1 MILLSYR
8 ICNVG
13 GTAVKRGKFSIK
25 YRILLWVFALLFPLV
40 LLLGVN
46 VILQVRETN
55 SRLHDSEATN
65 LRLSASFLQQEA
77 DDVEE
82 FLYDLALQNREFRS
96 MASTATDVQLY
107 SSAYEI
113 FQASENLFH
122 AQKDLTFFLIYSGSN
137 DYYAARDHG
146 LEYLSL
152 KEQMHLR
159 RSVETRFLRF
169 FLASSSRQRQWFTL
183 EIADRWFL
191 CRAVRYQDLYCA
203 ALFDLTAVEER
214 LQAEIND
221 DCRMVFR
228 QGDTVFSPL
237 PDEWKPADW
246 SQSTFRTSLGQ
257 KYMVISE
264 AVCGIELS
272 YIVPDQGLTGAMGG
286 SFLLLILVAFML
298 IVGLPVFYFKLGRDF
313 FTPLD
318 HLVETMKRVRDG
330 SEEAL
335 SEDSLNCR
343 EFREVNQ
350 TFNQMLEQIR
360 QLEIQRYEKEREKQQ
375 AQLAFFHA
383 QIRPHFYLNC
393 LKVLYSLAEQRQY
406 ENIETCILLVSN
418 HLRYSFRF
426 HSSTVPLREELSLC
440 DNYVKLCGAMKESTP
455 QLLLDIESSLMDT
468 QILPI
473 SLLTFIENSIRINLT
488 PQTKLEIHIRAKR
501 MQTEDGA
508 VLCISVH
515 DNGIGFDEEHLQM
528 LNGTSWLQKNDGHV
542 GLQNVVRRFRLLYG
556 DHFSIAFYNQNGAM
570 IEMFLPAEKQE
581 REVDTDE
588 AADR

>member
-191 CRAVRYQDLYCA
+191 CRAVRYQDLY
-203 ALFDLTAVEER
+203 
-214 LQAEIND
+214 
-221 DCRMVFR
+221 
-228 QGDTVFSPL
+228 
-237 PDEWKPADW
+237 
-246 SQSTFRTSLGQ
+246 
-257 KYMVISE
+257 
-264 AVCGIELS
+264 
-272 YIVPDQGLTGAMGG
+272 
-286 SFLLLILVAFML
+286 
-298 IVGLPVFYFKLGRDF
+298 
-313 FTPLD
+313 
-318 HLVETMKRVRDG
+318 
-330 SEEAL
+330 
-335 SEDSLNCR
+335 
-343 EFREVNQ
+343 
-350 TFNQMLEQIR
+350 
-360 QLEIQRYEKEREKQQ
+360 
-375 AQLAFFHA
+375 
-383 QIRPHFYLNC
+383 
-393 LKVLYSLAEQRQY
+393 
-406 ENIETCILLVSN
+406 
-418 HLRYSFRF
+418 
-426 HSSTVPLREELSLC
+426 LSL
-440 DNYVKLCGAMKESTP
+440 
-455 QLLLDIESSLMDT
+455 
-468 QILPI
+468 
-473 SLLTFIENSIRINLT
+473 
-488 PQTKLEIHIRAKR
+488 IHI
-501 MQTEDGA
+501 
-508 VLCISVH
+508 
-515 DNGIGFDEEHLQM
+515 
-528 LNGTSWLQKNDGHV
+528 
-542 GLQNVVRRFRLLYG
+542 
-556 DHFSIAFYNQNGAM
+556 
-570 IEMFLPAEKQE
+570 
-581 REVDTDE
+581 
-588 AADR
+588 